1 MAIKTKED
9 FNESLKKYQEEAGEL
24 SPQPQG
30 QPQSQ
35 QDNRVNSI
43 NKYYDLANQHE
54 YSQLADKEIQLE
66 NAKSLAMKYT
76 NNSLANRGLAPTG
89 YGASVNAN
97 INNSWLNAYQNAVN
111 NTESNVAT
119 NEQNRAKEVMSVNE
133 DRLKTAMTDIASAT
147 SNDLLTSALSET
159 GITIGKNADGST
171 YLIKPDD
178 MDDTTFKQISYQYKA
193 VKENLDSQSD
203 VGASY
208 GTRDDFLNGTFTDNK
223 GYVKNLKDTFS
234 DESEVLFSNI
244 ANGLYQ
250 NGTVV
255 QMKNGLG
262 DTIYVKV
269 SSNGVS
275 LTTKEEY
282 NNASMKDKLTYGV
295 NVKGDKKSYAQKGVD
310 VYNMLI
316 NDIKGK
322 MSSEKNPDNLKKY
335 QKQLDTLEKE
345 LRMLE
350 ELDK

>member
-1 MAIKTKED
+1 MAIKTKAD
-9 FNESLKKYQEEAGEL
+9 FNDSLKKYQEEASTP
-24 SPQPQG
+24 SPQPQS
-30 QPQSQ
+30 QSQSQ

-76 NNSLANRGLAPTG
+76 NNSLANRGLSQTG

-97 INNSWLNAYQNAVN
+97 INNSWLNAYQNAVS
-111 NTESNVAT
+111 NTESNVST
-119 NEQNRAKEVMSVNE
+119 NEQNRAKEVMEVNE

-147 SNDLLTSALSET
+147 SDELLTSALSET

-193 VKENLDSQSD
+193 VKDSLASQSN
-203 VGASY
+203 VGTSY
-208 GTRDDFLNGTFTDNK
+208 GTRDDFLNGTFTNDK

-234 DESEVLFSNI
+234 DESEVLFANM
-244 ANGLYQ
+244 ANGVYK

-255 QMKNGLG
+255 RMDNGLG
-262 DTIYVKV
+262 DTIYVLV

-275 LTTKEEY
+275 LTTKEAY
-282 NNASMKDKLTYGV
+282 YNASMKDKLTYGE
-295 NVKGDKKSYAQKGVD
+295 NVKADKKSYRNQKIEQEV
-310 VYNMLI
+310 NEQ
-316 NDIKGK
+316 IKSMIGK
-322 MSSEKNPDNLKKY
+322 
-335 QKQLDTLEKE
+335 
-345 LRMLE
+345 
-350 ELDK
+350 